1 MATQKYNS
9 LNKLKS
15 TLQEKIAR
23 RLQFNSEY
31 EPDTDLIN
39 DFIDNAVNEIKVWRK
54 ATEDTELLSG
64 IYDSNIINFVVESY
78 NMIGVEGQSYDGNGS
93 TTKQYSGTPLSR
105 LKGSI
110 PQRL

>member
-1 MATQKYNS
+1 M
-9 LNKLKS
+9 KS
-15 TLQEKIAR
+15 TLKEKITK

-31 EPDTDLIN
+31 EPDSDIVD
-39 DFIDNAVNEIKVWRK
+39 DFIDSAITEIKIWRK
-54 ATEDTELLSG
+54 ASNDNELLTG
-64 IYDSNIINFVVESY
+64 MYDNNIINFVIESY
-78 NMIGVEGQSYDGNGS
+78 LIMGVEGQSYDGNGS

>member
-54 ATEDTELLSG
+54 TTEDTELLSG

>member
-1 MATQKYNS
+1 MSTQKYNS

-15 TLQEKIAR
+15 TLEEKIAR

-31 EPDTDLIN
+31 EPDTDLID
-39 DFIDNAVNEIKVWRK
+39 DFIDNAINEIKMWRK
-54 ATEDTELLSG
+54 TTEDTELLSG
-64 IYDSNIINFVVESY
+64 MYDSNIISFVIESY
-78 NMIGVEGQSYDGNGS
+78 NMMGVEGQSYDGNGS
-93 TTKQYSGTPLSR
+93 TTKQYLGTPLAR

>member
-1 MATQKYNS
+1 M
-9 LNKLKS
+9 KS

-54 ATEDTELLSG
+54 TTEDTELLSG